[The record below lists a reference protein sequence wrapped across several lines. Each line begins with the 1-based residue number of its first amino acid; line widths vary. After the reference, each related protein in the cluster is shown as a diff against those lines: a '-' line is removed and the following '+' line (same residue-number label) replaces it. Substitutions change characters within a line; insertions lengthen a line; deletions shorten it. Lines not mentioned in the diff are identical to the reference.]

1 MPLSQINSA
10 SIEDSSIATGDI
22 ANSAVTSAK
31 MDTLVQPLG
40 VGQTWQTL
48 TGSRAIGTTYTNSTG
63 RPIFVSILV
72 NPANTSS
79 SATLTINSVPVA
91 YAQGFVSLAIGINI
105 YGIVPS
111 GGTYVVT
118 TTGTTTMSVWAELR

>member
-1 MPLSQINSA
+1 MPLSKIPA
-10 SIEDSSIATGDI
+10 VGVDATGTPSSTTFFRGDNTW
-22 ANSAVTSAK
+22 ATP
-31 MDTLVQPLG
+31 TGGLG
-40 VGQTWQTL
+40 DGQTWQTV

-63 RPIFVSILV
+63 RSIFVSIVV

-79 SATLTINSVPVA
+79 AATLTINGVPAA

-105 YGIVPS
+105 YGIIPS

>member
-10 SIEDSSIATGDI
+10 SIQDGSVATSDI
-22 ANSAVTSAK
+22 ADGAVTSAK
-31 MDTLVQPLG
+31 METLVQPLG

-48 TGSRAIGTTYTNSTG
+48 TGSRVIGTTYTNSTG
-63 RPIFVSILV
+63 RPIFVSIVV

-79 SATLTINSVPVA
+79 SGQLTINSIPVS
-91 YAQGFVSLAIGINI
+91 YAQGFVSLAIGITI
-105 YGIVPS
+105 SGIVPS

>member
-1 MPLSQINSA
+1 MPLNQILSA
-10 SIEDSSIATGDI
+10 S
-22 ANSAVTSAK
+22 

-40 VGQTWQTL
+40 VSQTWQTL
-48 TGSRAIGTTYTNSTG
+48 TGSRALGTTYTNSTG
-63 RPIFVSILV
+63 RPIYVSIVV

-79 SATLTINSVPVA
+79 SATLSINSIPAA
-91 YAQGFVSLAIGINI
+91 YAQGFVSLAIGITI

-111 GGTYVVT
+111 GGTYAVT

>member
-1 MPLSQINSA
+1 MPLNQILSA
-10 SIEDSSIATGDI
+10 S
-22 ANSAVTSAK
+22 

-48 TGSRAIGTTYTNSTG
+48 TGSRAVNTTYTNSTG
-63 RPIFVSILV
+63 RPIYVSIVV
-72 NPANTSS
+72 NPANPSS
-79 SATLTINSVPVA
+79 SGQLTINSIPVA
-91 YAQGFVSLAIGINI
+91 YAQGFVALAIGITLA
-105 YGIVPS
+105 GIVPS